1 MVGKDRIGTW
11 QNWEDARVYLCSLP
25 QSLATSRAHP
35 SLHSRPQIW
44 YRNPHTGAVG
54 MPPRRGIC
62 LAPGHQLTHQP
73 RRLQISKGSVSFIHS
88 SRDKYSLSSYSEQG
102 SWRADRSTSL
112 GSFFVVFIVFFL
124 WLFAWLTTN
133 GIPGCLSDSL
143 KMRPPASESS
153 HKDCVDLSSKPSS
166 PSAAFRWGCLMSG

>member
-1 MVGKDRIGTW
+1 MARGPGEMVGKDRIGTW

-102 SWRADRSTSL
+102 SWRADPVLSQTSKDGV
-112 GSFFVVFIVFFL
+112 GSGSPALQPWAVAL
-124 WLFAWLTTN
+124 AKNPWLRVL
-133 GIPGCLSDSL
+133 
-143 KMRPPASESS
+143 RPLA
-153 HKDCVDLSSKPSS
+153 
-166 PSAAFRWGCLMSG
+166 